1 MKRRTFLQHT
11 STAAVTLP
19 LVLNGNKLSAFTQ
32 HALFKGM
39 QQDSDKVLVLIQM
52 NGGNDGLNMV
62 LPLDQYSNLFLA
74 RENIL
79 IPETSALKLTDK
91 TGLHPAMSGLHQ
103 TYMNGQ
109 LAVFQGV
116 GYPNQ
121 NRSHF
126 RSTDIW
132 QSASGATE
140 VINTGWL
147 GRHFDDY
154 AVGYPDGYPNAQYPD
169 PFAITIGS
177 TVNETCQGNLS
188 NYSLALTNPFG
199 LSPLLEDDDTTSD
212 PTQCYGK
219 EIAFVRTSI
228 AQTNAYSEVITAAAE
243 QGANMVEYEADNNLA
258 GQLKTIALLISGGL
272 KTRVYIANIGGF
284 DTHANQV
291 NIGDTTTGGHATL
304 LNRLSE
310 AITLFQ
316 QDLTAQKLDQRV
328 VGMTFSEFGRRIKS
342 NGANGTDHGSAAP
355 LFVFGSCVN
364 SRIFGQNPTITD
376 NVGDQEGLAMQI
388 DFRSIYGSLLNQWF
402 GVPTAD
408 VKALLN
414 DAYSE
419 IPLIRGCETKE
430 YELDPDYAEPVDSP
444 FNNSPNP
451 FTGSTQITFQSAG
464 ERVHLSV
471 MNSGG
476 YTVSVLVDK
485 YLEAGN
491 YTVPFDASG
500 LPRGN
505 YFAYLR
511 TPKRQQSLTMIM
523 QR

>member
-228 AQTNAYSEVITAAAE
+228 AQTNAYSEVITAAALIMFSVFAVFTLSHLTFLKLM
-243 QGANMVEYEADNNLA
+243 GFAMATAIVFDAFLVRMV
-258 GQLKTIALLISGGL
+258 I
-272 KTRVYIANIGGF
+272 
-284 DTHANQV
+284 
-291 NIGDTTTGGHATL
+291 
-304 LNRLSE
+304 
-310 AITLFQ
+310 
-316 QDLTAQKLDQRV
+316 
-328 VGMTFSEFGRRIKS
+328 M
-342 NGANGTDHGSAAP
+342 
-355 LFVFGSCVN
+355 
-364 SRIFGQNPTITD
+364 
-376 NVGDQEGLAMQI
+376 
-388 DFRSIYGSLLNQWF
+388 
-402 GVPTAD
+402 PTAMLVLGEKSWWMPQWLDRILPNID
-408 VKALLN
+408 VEGDNLRAPEP
-414 DAYSE
+414 DE
-419 IPLIRGCETKE
+419 
-430 YELDPDYAEPVDSP
+430 DPDPQRE
-444 FNNSPNP
+444 
-451 FTGSTQITFQSAG
+451 
-464 ERVHLSV
+464 
-471 MNSGG
+471 
-476 YTVSVLVDK
+476 LVP
-485 YLEAGN
+485 A
-491 YTVPFDASG
+491 
-500 LPRGN
+500 
-505 YFAYLR
+505 
-511 TPKRQQSLTMIM
+511 
-523 QR
+523 

>member
-19 LVLNGNKLSAFTQ
+19 LFLHGNKLSAFTQ

-39 QQDSDKVLVLIQM
+39 QPDSDKVLVLIQM

-91 TGLHPAMSGLHQ
+91 TGLHPTMTGLHQ
-103 TYMNGQ
+103 AYQDGQ

-121 NRSHF
+121 NRSHY

-132 QSASGATE
+132 QSASAATE
-140 VINTGWL
+140 VINTGWM
-147 GRHFDDY
+147 GRHFDSIT
-154 AVGYPDGYPNAQYPD
+154 DGYPEGYPNNQYPD

-177 TVNETCQGNLS
+177 TVSETCQGIGS
-188 NYSLALTNPFG
+188 NFSLALTNPFG
-199 LSPLLEDDDTTSD
+199 LSPLLEDDDMTSD

-228 AQTNAYSEVITAAAE
+228 AQTNAYSEVITQAAE
-243 QGANMVEYEADNNLA
+243 AGANMVDYPADNNLA

-272 KTRVYIANIGGF
+272 KTKVFIANIGGF

-291 NIGDTTTGGHATL
+291 NVGDTTAGGHATL

-310 AITLFQ
+310 AIALFQ
-316 QDLTAQKLDQRV
+316 QDLVAQKLDQRV

-364 SRIFGQNPTITD
+364 SRVFGQNPTITD
-376 NVGDQEGLAMQI
+376 DVGASEGVAMQY

-430 YELDPDYAEPVDSP
+430 YELDPDYADPVDNP
-444 FNNSPNP
+444 FDNSPNP
-451 FTGSTQITFQSAG
+451 FTGSTQISYMSTG
-464 ERVHLSV
+464 EQIHLSV

-476 YTVSVLVDK
+476 YTVKVLVDR
-485 YLEAGN
+485 YMAPGN
-491 YTVPFDASG
+491 YTVTFDASN
-500 LPRGN
+500 LPKGN

-511 TPKRQQSLTMIM
+511 TPKRQQSKTMIM